1 MSQKSRIQLKNI
13 FTSGNIPN
21 QQDFA
26 DFIDS
31 TWNITDDGSISGSGS
46 TGPAGP
52 TGPFL
57 GGNFGELYCNSSTGS
72 FSETVFSGS
81 NWNWS
86 TGVVGE
92 TEGTVATA
100 GVYGVTP
107 ASFTISNTGIYNI
120 SVSANLITTISLPGL
135 YSEPINMEVMLNSS
149 AVPKLSF
156 GLTYQN
162 SSWSGFYSLT
172 NGDTLSLRLIN
183 SSAGTA
189 LIQTGSLFFT
199 VTQIK

>member
-1 MSQKSRIQLKNI
+1 MAQKSRIQLKNI

-31 TWNITDDGSISGSGS
+31 TLNITDDGSISGPGS

-57 GGNFGELYCNSSTGS
+57 GGNFGEIYCNSSTGS

-92 TEGTVATA
+92 MEGTMATA

-149 AVPKLSF
+149 SLPKLSF
-156 GLTYQN
+156 GLTFQN

-172 NGDTLSLRLIN
+172 NGDTLSLRLVN
-183 SSAGTA
+183 LSSGTA

>member
-86 TGVVGE
+86 T
-92 TEGTVATA
+92 
-100 GVYGVTP
+100 P

-172 NGDTLSLRLIN
+172 NGDTLSLRLVN
-183 SSAGTA
+183 SSSGTA